1 MPTLS
6 WRPFQIGC
14 DALIWRGNN
23 RSHSLF
29 HSVYRRFI
37 RQQRGK
43 QGSVQ
48 QQGNTEARDARDDK
62 EPTAEDMNTKLSRD
76 TSGLKDTFNQ
86 EHASPGSED
95 SRDARDNKEAGSGSY
110 K

>member
-1 MPTLS
+1 MRTILS
-6 WRPFQIGC
+6 
-14 DALIWRGNN
+14 ALIVSAVLMVWG
-23 RSHSLF
+23 LP
-29 HSVYRRFI
+29 SVPAQAE
-37 RQQRGK
+37 QQRGK

-48 QQGNTEARDARDDK
+48 QQGTTEARDARDDK

-76 TSGLKDTFNQ
+76 TSGLKNTVYQ
-86 EHASPGSED
+86 EQASQGSED